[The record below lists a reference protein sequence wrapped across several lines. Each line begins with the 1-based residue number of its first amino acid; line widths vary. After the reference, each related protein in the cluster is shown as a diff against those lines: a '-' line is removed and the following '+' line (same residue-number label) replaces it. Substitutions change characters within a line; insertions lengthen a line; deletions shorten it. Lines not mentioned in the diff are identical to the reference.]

1 MIAKNVKMDSPLIIG
16 QKKIHLQD
24 ALVSCKPYAL
34 STSHALILT
43 VTMLIHRIEAL
54 VVVKHNNVSPIH
66 IAFYLLF
73 FHKLVFV
80 ANKNK

>member
-16 QKKIHLQD
+16 PKKIHHF

-34 STSHALILT
+34 STAHALILT

-80 ANKNK
+80 ANKNS